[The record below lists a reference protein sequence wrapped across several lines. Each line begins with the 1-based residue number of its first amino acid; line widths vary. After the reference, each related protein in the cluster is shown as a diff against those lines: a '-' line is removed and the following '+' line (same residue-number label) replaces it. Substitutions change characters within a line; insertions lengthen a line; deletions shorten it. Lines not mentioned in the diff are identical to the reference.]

1 MSNLIDKTYFI
12 GGGLDIP
19 ISSKAELNE
28 GLMASIIKYEPEILK
43 KLLGYKLYKL
53 VQDAYDASLQT
64 LNPVALPQI
73 YADLINGAEFSF
85 EYCGVTIETKWEGLR
100 NATKESLIANYVYY
114 WHRRNNVSQFNGVG
128 ETVGKVENS
137 TAVVNPRYKMKAAWN
152 KFVELYGETGYCG
165 VNNATYAVWNDYP
178 SAYNFLLA
186 NRVDYPDW
194 KFEPQEMDYSL

>member
-1 MSNLIDKTYFI
+1 MSNLIDNTYFV

-19 ISSKAELNE
+19 LGSRAELNE
-28 GLMASIIKYEPEILK
+28 GLTASITKHEPEVLK
-43 KLLGYKLYKL
+43 MLLGYKLYKL
-53 VQDAYDASLQT
+53 VQAAYDASVQT

-85 EYCGVTIETKWEGLR
+85 EYGGITIETKWEGLK

-114 WHRRNNVSQFNGVG
+114 WHRRNNVSQFNGIG
-128 ETVGKVENS
+128 ETVGKAENS
-137 TAVVNPRYKMKAAWN
+137 QIVNPRYKMKNAWN

-165 VNNATYAVWNDYP
+165 VDNTTYTVWSDYP

-186 NRVDYPDW
+186 NVADYPDW
-194 KFEPQEMDYSL
+194 KFEPQEKDYSL